1 MSPAPSVSVI
11 CPSYNHGR
19 HVGDFL
25 RSLLAQTDPRWEL
38 IIIDDASTDDN
49 VAQIERFDDPRIRLV
64 ARSHNRGLAA
74 GMNEAVSL
82 ARAEIVAFIASD
94 DLVQPEY
101 VERVIQVFAAN
112 PAAVA
117 AYVSL
122 ERIDEQGA
130 PLKHQSHLPADWNHH
145 ELLRKSFLGP
155 NPLPSPGMA
164 VRLEI
169 ARAIP
174 VPEGVA
180 QYSDWI
186 WHNRILMRG
195 DIILLGEQLVRYR
208 VSASSLCYRSVSSLA
223 REMLETRVMMDD
235 FLGIKDM
242 DFLADVFPAEIG
254 PYRLLPPRHLP
265 YVLGRLALLSDIPEK
280 RCWGYETIMRHLS
293 EPGVPESLQ
302 NHAGFTYKDLMA
314 LVPTEAAS
322 LGEDARRL
330 RRQVRHLRRWLV
342 ALALALGLTVALA
355 ILLR

>member
-1 MSPAPSVSVI
+1 
-11 CPSYNHGR
+11 
-19 HVGDFL
+19 
-25 RSLLAQTDPRWEL
+25 
-38 IIIDDASTDDN
+38 
-49 VAQIERFDDPRIRLV
+49 
-64 ARSHNRGLAA
+64 
-74 GMNEAVSL
+74 
-82 ARAEIVAFIASD
+82 
-94 DLVQPEY
+94 
-101 VERVIQVFAAN
+101 
-112 PAAVA
+112 
-117 AYVSL
+117 
-122 ERIDEQGA
+122 
-130 PLKHQSHLPADWNHH
+130 
-145 ELLRKSFLGP
+145 
-155 NPLPSPGMA
+155 MA